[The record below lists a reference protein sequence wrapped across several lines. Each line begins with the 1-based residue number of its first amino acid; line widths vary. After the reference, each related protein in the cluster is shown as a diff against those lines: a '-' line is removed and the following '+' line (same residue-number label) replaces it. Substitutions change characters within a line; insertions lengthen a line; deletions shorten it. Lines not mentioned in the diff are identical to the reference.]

1 MNLTRLRLENFK
13 RFTDLTIDLSSFSG
27 APKLVLLIGANGSGK
42 SSVFDAFEYLS
53 APHKG
58 DPAPPSTRFSDAFSD
73 AFYKGEAYD
82 KFLRYLKKDQ
92 ATAVSASCSFGGGF
106 EVGRSDGSAPIASP
120 DGWDVKS
127 AFYGRSSLRTV
138 PELRATPEAVDAGAD
153 IDRPRRF
160 IDFDT
165 RLDADVARI
174 TEDVLRDF
182 WGKDSASDEIRA
194 RFVAPINDALAR
206 VFGNGSATTLRL
218 TQMIPALGQK
228 PADIRFRKGH
238 SDVHYDLLSSGEKEV
253 FNILLNLFTRRKHF
267 PNAIYFIDE
276 LDVHLH
282 TRLQNALIREVVEHW
297 IPDYSQL
304 WTASHSLGFI
314 EYASDAADAVVVD
327 FDDLDFDRPQ
337 VLAPAPKS
345 PAIFDIAVPRDS
357 ALKVF
362 PNQKLVVCE
371 NQDALLYNAIELPGL
386 LFAGARDKNAV
397 GLQTRANDEFRGL
410 IDRDFL
416 GSDEIEEL
424 RREQPNLFVLGYYSL
439 ESYAYHPLN
448 LAEVSPP
455 GFDETEYRG
464 LLQARMVEV
473 RDRLLMNLERS
484 RNGYEVIKTLP
495 RETKARAMEEIAK
508 ATASDDFET
517 FYPFLDMKNQRP
529 GDYLGTFN
537 LQRLDLART
546 AWLRDA
552 IAAVLG
558 SAQPAG

>member
-1 MNLTRLRLENFK
+1 MNVIRLRLANFK
-13 RFTDLTIDLSSFSG
+13 RFTDLTIDLSSCAG

-53 APHKG
+53 AQHKG
-58 DPAPPSTRFSDAFSD
+58 DAAPPSTRFSEAFSD
-73 AFYKGEAYD
+73 AFYKGEAYE
-82 KFLRYLKKDQ
+82 KFLSYLKKSP
-92 ATAVSASCSFGGGF
+92 AAEMSVSCSFGGGC
-106 EVGRSDGSAPIASP
+106 EVRRSDASSPITSP
-120 DGWDVKS
+120 TDWDVKS

-138 PELRATPEAVDAGAD
+138 PELRTTPQSVDVGAD
-153 IDRPRRF
+153 PDRPRRF
-160 IDFDT
+160 IEFDM
-165 RLDADVARI
+165 RFDADVAQT
-174 TEDVLRDF
+174 TEDLLREF
-182 WGKDSASDEIRA
+182 WGKDVASDEIKV
-194 RFVAPINDALAR
+194 RFVEPINDALAR

-228 PADIRFRKGH
+228 PADIRFRKGQ
-238 SDVHYDLLSSGEKEV
+238 SDFHYDLLSSGEKEV

-282 TRLQNALIREVVEHW
+282 TRLQHALIREVVEHW

-314 EYASDAADAVVVD
+314 EYAGDAADAAILD

-345 PAIFDIAVPRDS
+345 PDIFDIAVPRDS

-362 PNQKLVVCE
+362 PNQTLVVCE
-371 NQDALLYNAIELPGL
+371 NHDAVLYNAIQLPGL
-386 LFAGARDKNAV
+386 LFVGARDKNAV
-397 GLQTRANDEFRGL
+397 GLQTRTNDEFHGL
-410 IDRDFL
+410 MDRDFL
-416 GSDEIEEL
+416 GADEIEEL
-424 RREQPNLFVLGYYSL
+424 RREHPNLFVLGYYSL
-439 ESYAYHPLN
+439 ESYLHHPLN

-455 GFDETEYRG
+455 GFDETEYRS

-484 RNGYEVIKTLP
+484 RNGYEALKTLP
-495 RETKARAMEEIAK
+495 KETKARGMEEIAD
-508 ATASDDFET
+508 ATASADFET

-529 GDYLGTFN
+529 GDYLGPFN
-537 LQRLDLART
+537 LRPLDLART
-546 AWLRDA
+546 TWMRDA
-552 IAAVLG
+552 IAAILG
-558 SAQPAG
+558 VA

>member
-1 MNLTRLRLENFK
+1 MNVTRLRLENFK
-13 RFTDLTIDLSSFSG
+13 RFTDLTIDLSSCAG

-53 APHKG
+53 AQHKG
-58 DPAPPSTRFSDAFSD
+58 DDAL
-73 AFYKGEAYD
+73 YKGEAYE
-82 KFLRYLKKDQ
+82 KFSSYLKKDP
-92 ATAVSASCSFGGGF
+92 AAEMSAACAFGGGF
-106 EVGRSDGSAPIASP
+106 EVRRSNGSSP
-120 DGWDVKS
+120 TTPPTGWDVKS
-127 AFYGRSSLRTV
+127 AFYGRSSFRTV
-138 PELRATPEAVDAGAD
+138 PELRATPQSVDVGAD
-153 IDRPRRF
+153 PDRPRRF
-160 IDFDT
+160 IEFDT
-165 RLDADVARI
+165 RFDADVARI
-174 TEDVLRDF
+174 TEDLLRDF
-182 WGKDSASDEIRA
+182 WGKDFASDAIKA
-194 RFVAPINDALAR
+194 RFVEPINDALAR
-206 VFGNGSATTLRL
+206 VFGNGSATALRL
-218 TQMIPALGQK
+218 TQMIPALGK
-228 PADIRFRKGH
+228 RPADIRFRKGQ
-238 SDVHYDLLSSGEKEV
+238 SEVHYDLLSSGEKEV
-253 FNILLNLFTRRKHF
+253 FNILLNLFTRREHF

-282 TRLQNALIREVVEHW
+282 TQLQHALIREVVEHW

-314 EYASDAADAVVVD
+314 EYAGDAADAAIID

-362 PNQKLVVCE
+362 PNQTLVICE
-371 NQDALLYNAIELPGL
+371 NQDALLYNAIQLPGL
-386 LFAGARDKNAV
+386 LFVGARDKNAV
-397 GLQTRANDEFRGL
+397 GLQIRTNDEFRGL
-410 IDRDFL
+410 MDRDFL

-455 GFDETEYRG
+455 GFDETEYRS

-484 RNGYEVIKTLP
+484 RNGYEVLKTLP

-529 GDYLGTFN
+529 GDYLGPFN

-546 AWLRDA
+546 AWMRDA

-558 SAQPAG
+558 AA

>member
-1 MNLTRLRLENFK
+1 MNVTRLRLANFK
-13 RFTDLTIDLSSFSG
+13 RFTDLTIDLSSCAG

-53 APHKG
+53 AQHKG

-73 AFYKGEAYD
+73 GFYKGEAYD
-82 KFLRYLKKDQ
+82 KFLRYLKKDP

-106 EVGRSDGSAPIASP
+106 EVGRSDGSAPITSP

-138 PELRATPEAVDAGAD
+138 PELRATPAAVDAGAD
-153 IDRPRRF
+153 PDRPRRF

-165 RLDADVARI
+165 RLDADVARV

-182 WGKDSASDEIRA
+182 WGKDSASEEIKA

-228 PADIRFRKGH
+228 PADIRFRKGQ
-238 SDVHYDLLSSGEKEV
+238 SDFHYDLLSSGEKEV
-253 FNILLNLFTRRKHF
+253 FNILLNLFTRREHF

-282 TRLQNALIREVVEHW
+282 TRLQHALIREVVEHW

-314 EYASDAADAVVVD
+314 EYASDAADAAIID

-337 VLAPAPKS
+337 VLTPAPKS
-345 PAIFDIAVPRDS
+345 AAIFEIAVPRDS

-362 PNQKLVVCE
+362 PNQTLVVCE
-371 NQDALLYNAIELPGL
+371 NRDALLYNAIELPGL
-386 LFAGARDKNAV
+386 LFVGARDKNAV

-439 ESYAYHPLN
+439 ESYLYHPLN
-448 LAEVSPP
+448 LAAVSPP
-455 GFDETEYRG
+455 GFDETEYRES
-464 LLQARMVEV
+464 LQARMAAV
-473 RDRLLMNLERS
+473 RDRVLITLERS
-484 RNGYEVIKTLP
+484 RNSYEVLKTLP
-495 RETKARAMEEIAK
+495 KETKAHALEEIAA

-529 GDYLGTFN
+529 GDYLAPFN

-546 AWLRDA
+546 DWMRDA

-558 SAQPAG
+558 VA

>member
-13 RFTDLTIDLSSFSG
+13 RFTDLTIDLSSFAG

-58 DPAPPSTRFSDAFSD
+58 DAAPPSTRFSEGFSD
-73 AFYKGEAYD
+73 GFDKGEAYD
-82 KFLRYLKKDQ
+82 KFLSYLGKD
-92 ATAVSASCSFGGGF
+92 SAAEMLVSCSFGGGF
-106 EVGRSDGSAPIASP
+106 EVRRSDGSNPITSP
-120 DGWDVKS
+120 TDWDVKS

-138 PELRATPEAVDAGAD
+138 PELRATPAAVDAGAD
-153 IDRPRRF
+153 PDRPRRF

-165 RLDADVARI
+165 RLDADVARV

-182 WGKDSASDEIRA
+182 WGKDSASEEIKA

-218 TQMIPALGQK
+218 TQMIPALGRK
-228 PADIRFRKGH
+228 PADIRFRKGQ
-238 SDVHYDLLSSGEKEV
+238 SDFHYDLLGSGEKAV
-253 FNILLNLFTRRKHF
+253 FNILLNLFTRREHF

-282 TRLQNALIREVVEHW
+282 TRLQHALIREVVEHW

-314 EYASDAADAVVVD
+314 EYAGDADDAAIID

-337 VLAPAPKS
+337 VLTPAPKS
-345 PAIFDIAVPRDS
+345 ATIFEIAVPRDS

-362 PNQKLVVCE
+362 PNQTLVVCE
-371 NQDALLYNAIELPGL
+371 NRDALLYNAIELPGL
-386 LFAGARDKNAV
+386 LFVGARDKNAV
-397 GLQTRANDEFRGL
+397 GLQTRANDEFCGL

-424 RREQPNLFVLGYYSL
+424 RREQPNLFVLGYYSI
-439 ESYAYHPLN
+439 ESYLFHPRN
-448 LAEVSPP
+448 LAEASPP
-455 GFDETEYRG
+455 GFDEMEYRE
-464 LLQARMVEV
+464 LLQARMAAV
-473 RDRLLMNLERS
+473 RDRVLMHLERS
-484 RNGYEVIKTLP
+484 RNSYEVLKTLP
-495 RETKARAMEEIAK
+495 KETKARALDEIAT

-529 GDYLGTFN
+529 GEYLAPFN

-546 AWLRDA
+546 NWMRDA
-552 IAAVLG
+552 MAAVLG
-558 SAQPAG
+558 VA